1 MINSVIKKISNSRY
15 IPFVIFTISI
25 LAIIYSILVGMIAAK
40 REPQAIDGY
49 LKTSNIDMRSPVMLR
64 GLWEYYDSSFLFPS
78 YFHFEVKSKDGK
90 KPEYIQ
96 VPGSTPNPYGF
107 GTYRLVFT
115 CVTTSRIF
123 AIKSIDI
130 SSASRIYVDGILIA
144 TYGNPSTFPN
154 VAISDNAPRDI
165 VFSMDILKA
174 SHEIIIH
181 ISNYSHHKGGIVSPL
196 YFGSQ
201 IKMYE
206 LSNKF
211 YFSDDVSLVSLWLL
225 TILLSLI
232 LILRIKLG
240 NILYLLIFS
249 IVMTLHLISFNQQL
263 INSISQYIG
272 YIAYLRIKFAVYP
285 LLGIFLWLYLNIFGA
300 DSVWRKINHTI
311 IIIGIF
317 LTASIIFFPLYFQG
331 ILVASSYLYIIIVSL
346 FCFIRLL
353 PRIKENDFDALLQL
367 MGLLFFSTSL
377 ILRFI
382 YNYGRIDASTYSGL
396 LAFFIIGFV
405 VIQLFYVAQQMARIY
420 LSNEVLVQR
429 MVVSD
434 RLRKELLQVTSHE
447 LRTPLHGILNISS
460 SVIAK
465 IQKKE
470 ATKQNIRDLGVILSL
485 AQRMKNIINDLYGST
500 SSKENNNSDFQPIS
514 LNAEVNTVF
523 EMFRYLTNPNRLK
536 LINRIRPDASTAYG
550 DSNKLW
556 QILNNLIGNAVKYT
570 ESGSITIQAIRKT
583 GNKIHISVIDTG
595 AGIPMIE
602 TEKIFQRSF
611 RIPTDIE
618 NIQGQGLG
626 LYISRLLVEEM
637 NGTIWVER
645 TAPDKGTTI
654 TFTLPY
660 CENILLNV
668 PKNSNQEKS
677 VPAFTTLTVLDTMV
691 PVDAKLLV
699 VDDNKENLKV
709 VTTIFEDCNF
719 SIDTADS
726 GEATFLLL
734 QNRMY
739 DIVILD
745 VMMPDMTGFE
755 VCQKIRTRYTPFELP
770 VLLLTAHDSTEDI
783 LTGFWSGANDYVIKP
798 ADNIELRARVFN
810 LIGLKQS
817 VSSTIEKE
825 IAFLQAQ
832 IKPHFLYNALNTI
845 SAIALTDG
853 IEASELIDNL
863 GFYLRKCFQVNNTNK
878 LVSIL
883 TEIELVDAYL
893 CIEKARFGDRLIV
906 NFEIDKDIN
915 FFLPL
920 LTIQPIVENAI
931 RHNSLSSNDIIK
943 VNIEIIND
951 KNKYVIKIS
960 DNGKGIDINEVTSML
975 SGTTKKAFTGIGL
988 QNVNRVLKL
997 RYNRSLEFVNPP
1009 GGGTEVSITIPEKTQ
1024 NNEEKTHEDNK

>member
-1 MINSVIKKISNSRY
+1 MINSVIKKISDSRY
-15 IPFVIFTISI
+15 IPFLIFAISI
-25 LAIIYSILVGMIAAK
+25 SAIIYSISTGMKTAQS
-40 REPQAIDGY
+40 EPRAVEGH
-49 LKTSNIDMRSPVMLR
+49 LKTSNIDMRPPVMLR
-64 GLWEYYDSSFLFPS
+64 GFWEYYDSAFLFPS
-78 YFHFEVKSKDGK
+78 DFHFEGKSKSGK
-90 KPEYIQ
+90 QPEYIH
-96 VPGSTPNPYGF
+96 VPGSTPNPYGY

-144 TYGNPSTFPN
+144 TYGDPSTFPK
-154 VAISDNAPRDI
+154 VAVSDNAPRDI
-165 VFSMDILKA
+165 VFPMDILKT

-211 YFSDDVSLVSLWLL
+211 YFSDTVSLISMLLL

-232 LILRIKLG
+232 FTLRIKLG

-249 IVMTLHLISFNQQL
+249 IVMVLHLISFNQQL

-285 LLGIFLWLYLNIFGA
+285 LMGIFLWLYLNILGA
-300 DSVWRKINHTI
+300 DSVRRKINHTI
-311 IIIGIF
+311 IIMGTF
-317 LTASIIFFPLYFQG
+317 LTFSIVFFPLTSQG
-331 ILVASSYLYIIIVSL
+331 LLVACSYIYLIIVSL
-346 FCFIRLL
+346 FCFVRLL
-353 PRIKENDFDALLQL
+353 TRLKEKDFDALLQL

-382 YNYGRIDASTYSGL
+382 YNYGRIDASTYSGYM
-396 LAFFIIGFV
+396 AFFIIGFV

-420 LSNEVLVQR
+420 LSNEGLVQR

-434 RLRKELLQVTSHE
+434 RLRNELLQVTSHE

-460 SVIAK
+460 SVISK

-485 AQRMKNIINDLYGST
+485 AQRMRNIINDLYGST
-500 SSKENNNSDFQPIS
+500 SLKENSKSDFQPLS
-514 LNAEVNTVF
+514 LNAEVNAVF

-536 LINRIRPDASTAYG
+536 FINRIRPDASTVYG

-570 ESGSITIQAIRKT
+570 ESGSITIQAVRKS
-583 GNKIHISVIDTG
+583 GENIYISVIDTG
-595 AGIPMIE
+595 AGMPMME

-611 RIPTDIE
+611 RIPTNIE

-660 CENILLNV
+660 CENLLPEMHKSHNQEEIIPAVTTLNV
-668 PKNSNQEKS
+668 
-677 VPAFTTLTVLDTMV
+677 LDSMV

-699 VDDNKENLKV
+699 VDDNKDNLKV
-709 VTTIFEDCNF
+709 ITTIFEDCNF
-719 SIDTADS
+719 SIDTVES
-726 GEATFLLL
+726 GEAAFVLL
-734 QNRMY
+734 QSGRY

-745 VMMPDMTGFE
+745 VMMPDITGFE
-755 VCQKIRTRYTPFELP
+755 ICQKIRTRYSPFELP

-817 VSSTIEKE
+817 VASTIEKE

-853 IEASELIDNL
+853 TEASELIDNL
-863 GFYLRKCFQVNNTNK
+863 GFFLRKCFQVNNTND
-878 LVSIL
+878 LVPIL
-883 TEIELVDAYL
+883 TEIELVGAYL
-893 CIEKARFGDRLIV
+893 RIEKARFGDRLLV
-906 NFEIDKDIN
+906 NFQIDEDIN

-931 RHNSLSSNDIIK
+931 RHNSLNSNDVIR
-943 VNIEIIND
+943 VNIKIIND
-951 KNKYVIKIS
+951 DDKYIIKIS
-960 DNGKGIDINEVTSML
+960 DNGKGIDINEVTSIL

-997 RYNRSLEFVNPP
+997 RYNKSLEFVNPP
-1009 GGGTEVSITIPEKTQ
+1009 GGGTEVSITIPVK
-1024 NNEEKTHEDNK
+1024 NSREDER